1 MRMPAMVAD
10 EAPAQGPADVLVG
23 RSPAMQEVY
32 KAIGRVAA
40 AGRRP
45 C

>member
-1 MRMPAMVAD
+1 MRDPAMVAD
-10 EAPAQGPADVLVG
+10 EALAQGPADVLVG

-32 KAIGRVAA
+32 KRSAWW
-40 AGRRP
+40 RRRISP